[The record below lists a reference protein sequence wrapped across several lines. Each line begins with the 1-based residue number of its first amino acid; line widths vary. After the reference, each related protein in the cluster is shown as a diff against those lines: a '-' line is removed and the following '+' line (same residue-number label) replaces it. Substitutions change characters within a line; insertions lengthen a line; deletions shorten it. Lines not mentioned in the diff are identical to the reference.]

1 MKVSSEKR
9 KSVCFLRKS
18 GILYCRSQIR
28 RSMMKHSFFNRQ
40 EAAVTM
46 LCSPESIGEAAGLAR
61 AAEMDGADGIAIEL
75 QKMPPEERTEQNFRS
90 LINSAQLPFMFIDY
104 RSDLF
109 LGADDEARQKF
120 LLLAAKCGAEVIDVM
135 GDLYDPAPFEL
146 TMDPKAVKKQKALI
160 ARIHKLGAKV
170 IMSSH
175 MTSTERSAEEVLAHL
190 REQSSRGADI
200 LKIVV
205 GMNTEKALIEGVRTL
220 LLLHRELDK
229 PFVFLGG
236 GKYGRFIRY
245 IGPQLGAAIEFA
257 VHDYPANQSYNQP
270 TIRSFKG
277 VMDNFHWDIGDLK

>member
-1 MKVSSEKR
+1 
-9 KSVCFLRKS
+9 
-18 GILYCRSQIR
+18 
-28 RSMMKHSFFNRQ
+28 MKHSFFNRQ
-40 EAAVTM
+40 DAAVTM
-46 LCSPESIGEAAGLAR
+46 LCSPESIGEAVGLAR
-61 AAEMDGADGIAIEL
+61 SAEMDGADGFAIEL
-75 QKMPPEERTEQNFRS
+75 QKMPLEERTEQNFRS
-90 LINSAQLPFMFIDY
+90 LINSVQLPFMFIDY

-109 LGADDEARQKF
+109 LKADDEARQKY

-135 GDLYDPAPFEL
+135 GDLYDPSQFEL
-146 TMDPKAVKKQKALI
+146 THDPAAIKKQKALI
-160 ARIHKLGAKV
+160 SRIHKLGAKV

-175 MTSTERSAEEVLAHL
+175 MTHNDRSAEEVLAHL

-205 GMNTEKALIEGVRTL
+205 GMDTEQAMLEGVRTL
-220 LLLHRELDK
+220 LLLHKELDK

-257 VHDYPANQSYNQP
+257 VHDYQPGKPYSQP

-277 VMDNFHWDIGDLK
+277 VMENFHWNIGDLKS